1 MTFNQFN
8 GRFRLFQLEVDTSW
22 SSSGAEQVSLR
33 KIFGASA
40 TIYDTALDLC
50 FPFYET
56 MKNVSAYR
64 KLPTESVRH

>member
-1 MTFNQFN
+1 MLFNQFN
-8 GRFRLFQLEVDTSW
+8 GPFRLFQLEVNTSW
-22 SSSGAEQVSLR
+22 SSSEPEQVSLR
-33 KIFGASA
+33 KIFGVSA

-50 FPFYET
+50 LSFYET